1 MRSTVRSMSAGFSV
15 AFRMWLSH
23 LDNCLSC
30 CGSARA
36 SAQHGRSVQDVS
48 FASGCQRP
56 ARLAVGHAALRAGGM
71 PVQSD
76 RRAGGVAD
84 QRSGAH
90 EHGRHGWL
98 LAARGCAMFVRV
110 QIGMVSQAE
119 LVLRLGRTMSIRFRE
134 AMGGAQQRNVERLDP
149 GVAGHRYEFDA
160 RGRDQHHR
168 EQLHRRNTIPVPRTD
183 ESARKSPRE
192 EHMRMI
198 LKPSS
203 FWSEV
208 GMFGL
213 QRWPHCGGE

>member
-30 CGSARA
+30 GSSARA

-90 EHGRHGWL
+90 EHGRHGRL
-98 LAARGCAMFVRV
+98 LAARGCAMFARM

-134 AMGGAQQRNVERLDP
+134 AMGVLSSGMSSDWTLASL
-149 GVAGHRYEFDA
+149 ASSTLADA
-160 RGRDQHHR
+160 I
-168 EQLHRRNTIPVPRTD
+168 NTI
-183 ESARKSPRE
+183 E
-192 EHMRMI
+192 
-198 LKPSS
+198 SS
-203 FWSEV
+203 FIDAIRSQCH
-208 GMFGL
+208 GL
-213 QRWPHCGGE
+213 TSLHANHHARSTCA